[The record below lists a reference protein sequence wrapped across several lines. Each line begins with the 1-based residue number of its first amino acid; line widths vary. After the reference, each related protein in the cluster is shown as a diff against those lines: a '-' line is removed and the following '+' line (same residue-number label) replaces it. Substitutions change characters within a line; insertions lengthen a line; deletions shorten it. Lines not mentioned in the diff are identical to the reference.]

1 MSNNHLF
8 LSCDWGTTAFR
19 LRLIDK
25 NSLHIVAEHS
35 NTNGIAAVFR
45 QWQNSPQ
52 NATTRLAFYQSF
64 ILESIK
70 QWEKT
75 SLPTLNGVPIVL
87 SGMASSTMGLMELPY
102 RELPFSLD
110 GSDLRIEKIA
120 ASSIFSH
127 PMTLVSGAKSVTDV
141 MRGEEIQLVGCAAD
155 TRLEAQ
161 VFIIPG
167 THSKHIFTRFDKA
180 VSVAT
185 YMTGELFAVLS
196 THSILSNSIE
206 KNGDFTEGSHRRA
219 FEVGVHDSL
228 ERNPLNAFFQ
238 VRINTLFDKYTPS
251 ENYYYLS
258 GLLIGL
264 ELKELIPQK
273 NLNITLISNNV
284 LTPQYLTALA
294 TLKIGQSLTVVN
306 ADEAIIKGH
315 RKILD
320 PSVKNLISK
329 NF

>member
-1 MSNNHLF
+1 MSNDHLF

-25 NSLHIVAEHS
+25 NSLNIVAEHS
-35 NTNGIAAVFR
+35 NANGIAAVFR

-52 NATTRLAFYQSF
+52 NATARLAFYQSF
-64 ILESIK
+64 IAESIEIL
-70 QWEKT
+70 EKT
-75 SLPTLNGVPIVL
+75 SPKTLKGVPIVL

-102 RELPFSLD
+102 REMPFSLD

-120 ASSIFSH
+120 ASLIFPH
-127 PMTLVSGAKSVTDV
+127 PITLVSGAKSATDV

-206 KNGDFTEGSHRRA
+206 KNGDFTEGSHHRA
-219 FEVGVHDSL
+219 FDAGLNDSL

-238 VRINTLFDKYTPS
+238 VRIHTLLGKYTPS

-273 NLNITLISNNV
+273 SLNVTLISNNV
-284 LTPQYLTALA
+284 LTPQYLT
-294 TLKIGQSLTVVN
+294 TLEILQIGQSLTVVN
-306 ADEAIIKGH
+306 VDEAIIKGH

-320 PSVKNLISK
+320 PQ
-329 NF
+329 